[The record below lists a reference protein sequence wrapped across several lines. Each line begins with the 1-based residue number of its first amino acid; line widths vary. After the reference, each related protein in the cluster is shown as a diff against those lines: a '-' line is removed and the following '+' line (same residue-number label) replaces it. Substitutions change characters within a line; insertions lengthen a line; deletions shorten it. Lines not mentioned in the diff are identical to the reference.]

1 MRLFGNLHPVKML
14 HDLKILEGRRE
25 RCIVL
30 FQLIFSLVVN
40 QQHLVDFDQSISV
53 VQ

>member
-1 MRLFGNLHPVKML
+1 MRLFGNLRSVKML
-14 HDLKILEGRRE
+14 HDLKNPEGRQE

-30 FQLIFSLVVN
+30 FQLIFSLGSN
-40 QQHLVDFDQSISV
+40 QHLVDFDQSISV